1 MAIQEISTQPI
12 KHLVEIVTDPILE
25 SPPLP
30 DEETRGGFVGRNL
43 PPSSLGLFDLDDP
56 VIKLPSVFPQQPHT
70 AYIITAVAFMEKME
84 ALGRSG
90 LEFTEENC
98 DRILQ
103 MIQETT
109 KEVKKAERLIEESHR
124 QSNWWETAS
133 HITGGIIDI
142 ASICIGAALL
152 ASGNPLSILAGIG
165 MIVSGVISF
174 SCLILERTG
183 TKNDVTLGFQIAG
196 GVIGVIGGIGFFTST
211 TGSAKIVLQIAVGLI
226 TAATYGSKG
235 ASYIH
240 QQDSLKEEAKSERL
254 TADLFQNKDQFDL
267 ASKFLFTLDE
277 RILENSMCI
286 IKALHLEEDNVR
298 RLVNNQLIR
307 G

>member
-1 MAIQEISTQPI
+1 MAVQEISSQPI
-12 KHLVEIVTDPILE
+12 KPLVDFATDLTLE
-25 SPPLP
+25 GIPLP
-30 DEETRGGFVGRNL
+30 VEQIRGRFVGKNL
-43 PPSSLGLFDLDDP
+43 PPSLAGLLDLDDP
-56 VIKLPSVFPQQPHT
+56 VIHLPSIFSHQSHV
-70 AYIITAVAFMEKME
+70 AYIITAAAFMEKME

-103 MIQETT
+103 MIQETN
-109 KEVKKAERLIEESHR
+109 KEAKKAERLIEESHHN
-124 QSNWWETAS
+124 SNWWETAS
-133 HITGGIIDI
+133 HITGGVIDI

-174 SCLILERTG
+174 SCLILEKAG

-196 GVIGVIGGIGFFTST
+196 GVIGVIGGIGFFTSAA
-211 TGSAKIVLQIAVGLI
+211 GSAKIVLQIALGLI

-240 QQDSLKEEAKSERL
+240 QQNSLKEEAKSEQL
-254 TADLFQNKDQFDL
+254 AADLFQNKDQFDL

-277 RILENSMCI
+277 RILENSICI
-286 IKALHLEEDNVR
+286 IKALHLEEDNLR